1 MEVRQRRQPTSVN
14 EEEGMHGGSA
24 EEDGDCLEKARGPRE
39 GQAQMGPVDSNFMGT
54 PATHLWVEGFQ
65 KSSLFCLSSRHS
77 WLGQGQTIAPS
88 RGLWGVTLDNVGDP
102 WVMFGGAT
110 RPHSTPTPACSEMPI
125 GYSGAHTV
133 CQQMVLNVGIIFLYT
148 V

>member
-14 EEEGMHGGSA
+14 EEEGLQGGSA

-65 KSSLFCLSSRHS
+65 KSKFVLSVF
-77 WLGQGQTIAPS
+77 PS
-88 RGLWGVTLDNVGDP
+88 FLV
-102 WVMFGGAT
+102 
-110 RPHSTPTPACSEMPI
+110 RPRPDYCSEQR
-125 GYSGAHTV
+125 A
-133 CQQMVLNVGIIFLYT
+133 VGCDPR
-148 V
+148 